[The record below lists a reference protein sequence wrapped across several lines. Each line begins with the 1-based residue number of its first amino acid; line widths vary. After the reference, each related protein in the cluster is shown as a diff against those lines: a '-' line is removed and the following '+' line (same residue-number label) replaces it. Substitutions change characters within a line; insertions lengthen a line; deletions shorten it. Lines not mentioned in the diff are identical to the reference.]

1 MTSSIY
7 TDITQW
13 IKKVSVA
20 HEKLG
25 NKSICP
31 FAKNAKFQIIQV
43 SALDV
48 DPVLIKKEVCI
59 FVVPDKITKSRLQN
73 YCKKISKKYPEYIF
87 LPDHKKANTKM
98 GGMSTG
104 NGKYNLVLAQK
115 RKSLTRARQSLQK
128 NTSYY
133 DNLSKKYKK
142 ELWSF

>member
-13 IKKVSVA
+13 IKKVSVV

-59 FVVPDKITKSRLQN
+59 FVVPDNITKLKLEK
-73 YCKKISKKYPEYIF
+73 YCKKARKQFAEYIF
-87 LPDHKKANTKM
+87 LPDHKKANTKIA
-98 GGMSTG
+98 GLSTG
-104 NGKYNLVLAQK
+104 NGKYNLILAQK
-115 RKSLTRARQSLQK
+115 RKPLTSARKFLER

-133 DNLSKKYKK
+133 DNLSEKYKK
-142 ELWSF
+142 ELWSY

>member
-13 IKKVSVA
+13 IKKVSVV

-25 NKSICP
+25 NKSLCP

-59 FVVPDKITKSRLQN
+59 FVVPDNITKSKLEK
-73 YCKKISKKYPEYIF
+73 YCKKASQQYPEYIF
-87 LPDHKKANTKM
+87 LPDHKKANTKIA
-98 GGMSTG
+98 GLSTG
-104 NGKYNLVLAQK
+104 NGKYNLILAQK
-115 RKSLTRARQSLQK
+115 RKDLLLARNYLKQK
-128 NTSYY
+128 TSYY
-133 DNLSKKYKK
+133 KKWTKKYQKQI
-142 ELWSF
+142 WSY

>member
-13 IKKVSVA
+13 IKKVSVV

-59 FVVPDKITKSRLQN
+59 FVVPDNITKLKLEKYCKKASQQFAEYIFCQITKS
-73 YCKKISKKYPEYIF
+73 KY
-87 LPDHKKANTKM
+87 
-98 GGMSTG
+98 
-104 NGKYNLVLAQK
+104 
-115 RKSLTRARQSLQK
+115 
-128 NTSYY
+128 
-133 DNLSKKYKK
+133 
-142 ELWSF
+142 

>member
-7 TDITQW
+7 TDITRW
-13 IKKVSVA
+13 IKKVSEV

-25 NKSICP
+25 NHSMCP
-31 FAKNAKFQIIQV
+31 FAKNARYHIIQA

-48 DPVLIKKEVCI
+48 DPVLIRKEVCI
-59 FVVPDKITKSRLQN
+59 FIMPDKITKSRLQN

-104 NGKYNLVLAQK
+104 NGIYNLILAQK
-115 RKSLTRARQSLQK
+115 RKSLTMARQSLQK

>member
-13 IKKVSVA
+13 IKKVSVV

-59 FVVPDKITKSRLQN
+59 FVVPDNITKLKLEK
-73 YCKKISKKYPEYIF
+73 YCKKASQQFADIYFYQITKKQI
-87 LPDHKKANTKM
+87 LKLQDCRQ
-98 GGMSTG
+98 GME
-104 NGKYNLVLAQK
+104 NII
-115 RKSLTRARQSLQK
+115 
-128 NTSYY
+128 
-133 DNLSKKYKK
+133 
-142 ELWSF
+142 

>member
-13 IKKVSVA
+13 IKKVSVV

-25 NKSICP
+25 KKSLCP

-59 FVVPDKITKSRLQN
+59 FVVPNNITKSKLET
-73 YCKKISKKYPEYIF
+73 YCKKASQQYPEFIF
-87 LPDHKKANTKM
+87 LPDHKKANTKIA
-98 GGMSTG
+98 GLSTG

-133 DNLSKKYKK
+133 YNLSHKYKK

>member
-59 FVVPDKITKSRLQN
+59 FVMPDNITKSKIEK
-73 YCKKISKKYPEYIF
+73 YCNFKMPSLKETIKKTAIKYS
-87 LPDHKKANTKM
+87 N
-98 GGMSTG
+98 
-104 NGKYNLVLAQK
+104 
-115 RKSLTRARQSLQK
+115 
-128 NTSYY
+128 
-133 DNLSKKYKK
+133 
-142 ELWSF
+142 

>member
-13 IKKVSVA
+13 IKKVSVV

-59 FVVPDKITKSRLQN
+59 FVVPDNITKSKLET
-73 YCKKISKKYPEYIF
+73 YCKKASQQYPEFIF
-87 LPDHKKANTKM
+87 LPDHKKANTKIA
-98 GGMSTG
+98 GLSTG
-104 NGKYNLVLAQK
+104 NGKYNLILAQK
-115 RKSLTRARQSLQK
+115 RKDLLLARNTLKQK
-128 NTSYY
+128 TSYY
-133 DNLSKKYKK
+133 TKWTKKYQKQIF
-142 ELWSF
+142 SY

>member
-1 MTSSIY
+1 M
-7 TDITQW
+7 
-13 IKKVSVA
+13 
-20 HEKLG
+20 
-25 NKSICP
+25 CP
-31 FAKNAKFQIIQV
+31 FAKNARYHIIQA

-48 DPVLIKKEVCI
+48 DPVLIRKEVCI
-59 FVVPDKITKSRLQN
+59 FIVPDKITKSRLQN

-87 LPDHKKANTKM
+87 LPDHRKANTKM

-115 RKSLTRARQSLQK
+115 RKSLTMARQSLQK

>member
-13 IKKVSVA
+13 IKKVSVV

-59 FVVPDKITKSRLQN
+59 FVVPDNITKSKLET
-73 YCKKISKKYPEYIF
+73 YCKKASQQYLSLINISEP
-87 LPDHKKANTKM
+87 
-98 GGMSTG
+98 
-104 NGKYNLVLAQK
+104 
-115 RKSLTRARQSLQK
+115 TRP
-128 NTSYY
+128 
-133 DNLSKKYKK
+133 
-142 ELWSF
+142 

>member
-1 MTSSIY
+1 MPSAIY
-7 TDITQW
+7 TDITRW
-13 IKKVSVA
+13 IKKVSEV

-25 NKSICP
+25 NHSMWP
-31 FAKNAKFQIIQV
+31 FAKNARYHIIQA
-43 SALDV
+43 SALDG
-48 DPVLIKKEVCI
+48 DPVLIRKEVCI
-59 FVVPDKITKSRLQN
+59 FIMPDKITKSRLQN

-115 RKSLTRARQSLQK
+115 RKSLTMARQSLQK